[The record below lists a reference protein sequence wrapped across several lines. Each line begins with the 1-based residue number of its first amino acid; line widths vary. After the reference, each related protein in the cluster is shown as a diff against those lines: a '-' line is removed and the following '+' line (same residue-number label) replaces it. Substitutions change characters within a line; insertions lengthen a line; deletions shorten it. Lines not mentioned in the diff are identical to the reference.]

1 MSEFD
6 WVKEQTAYIDG
17 IVIRINEIL
26 NSSSSIN
33 TYDDMLKCIDNLQKG
48 NKRLLRDCDEHNL
61 KTHSVQRS
69 YDNNERYRSV
79 ILMIKENNNNDE

>member
-6 WVKEQTAYIDG
+6 WVKEQTAYTDG
-17 IVIRINEIL
+17 IVIKINEIL
-26 NSSSSIN
+26 NSSSSIK
-33 TYDDMLKCIDNLQKG
+33 TYDDMLNMIDKLQKG

-61 KTHSVQRS
+61 KTNSVRRS

-79 ILMIKENNNNDE
+79 ILMMKEHE